1 MGQRHG
7 SDFLRFN
14 IGLSGE
20 PEVAGRSHILVL
32 QVLRALISWNK
43 RMPENAVLILFPEL
57 L

>member
-20 PEVAGRSHILVL
+20 PEVAGKSHILVL

-43 RMPENAVLILFPEL
+43 RVPENAVLILFPEL